1 MPRVLPNVKARRGKG
16 VTAHFNPC
24 IEFGEMTRMPP
35 PIQSLISRKASGLKG
50 RIKVPGDKSMSHR
63 ALMFGAIAI
72 GETRIKGLLEAED
85 VVNTAKAM
93 TALGAGTSRDD
104 AGVWHVQGVGVAGL
118 QSPDQPLDFGNSG
131 TGVRLAMG
139 LMATTPIIAHCIGDA
154 SLSRRPMGRVTKP
167 LQEMGVRF
175 EAAEGGRLPLT
186 IYGAKHA
193 VPITYTL
200 PVASAQVKS
209 AVLLAGLNAPG
220 RTTVI
225 EPVAT
230 RDHTERMLKAF
241 GAKLSILDLDGAR
254 HISVE
259 GQHELVAQEI
269 DIPGDPSSAAFPL
282 VAALL
287 SEGSDVVIE
296 NIMLNPTRT
305 GLITTLLEMGAHID
319 IENRRTTGG
328 EEVGDLHV
336 RHSKLH
342 GVRVPATRAPSMI
355 DEYPILSVAA
365 AFAEGTTRMEG
376 LEELRVKESDRLAA
390 VEAGLQVNGVVTHSG
405 PDWLE
410 VTGGGAPGGGRVITH
425 MDHRIAMAFLV
436 MGLTSRIHVSIDDGS
451 FIATSFPDFVGLMNG
466 MGARI
471 AALPPK

>member
-1 MPRVLPNVKARRGKG
+1 MPRVLPNVKARDGKG

-35 PIQSLISRKASGLKG
+35 PVQSLISRKATGLKG
-50 RIKVPGDKSMSHR
+50 RIRVPGDKSMSHR

-72 GETRIKGLLEAED
+72 GETRISGLLEAED
-85 VVNTAKAM
+85 VLNTARAM
-93 TALGAGTSRDD
+93 TALGAGTSRADD
-104 AGVWHVQGVGVAGL
+104 GVWHVQGVGVAGL
-118 QSPDQPLDFGNSG
+118 QSPDQALDFGNSG

-139 LMATTPIIAHCIGDA
+139 LMATTPLIAHCIGDA

-167 LQEMGVRF
+167 LEQMGVRF
-175 EAAEGGRLPLT
+175 ETAEGGRLPLT

-241 GAKLSILDLDGAR
+241 GAKLSIIDMDGAR

-259 GQHELVAQEI
+259 GQHELAAQEI

-287 SEGSDVVIE
+287 SEGSDIIIE

-319 IENRRTTGG
+319 IRQSADGRRRGSGRSPRTAFEAARRPRAARPRPLDDRRISHPLGCRCFRRGHHPHGRPGRIAGQGKRPSRGRRGG
-328 EEVGDLHV
+328 AAGQWRDD
-336 RHSKLH
+336 
-342 GVRVPATRAPSMI
+342 PFRA
-355 DEYPILSVAA
+355 
-365 AFAEGTTRMEG
+365 
-376 LEELRVKESDRLAA
+376 RLA
-390 VEAGLQVNGVVTHSG
+390 GS
-405 PDWLE
+405 
-410 VTGGGAPGGGRVITH
+410 GGRRRAWRRQGDYPH
-425 MDHRIAMAFLV
+425 GSPHRH
-436 MGLTSRIHVSIDDGS
+436 GLSRH
-451 FIATSFPDFVGLMNG
+451 
-466 MGARI
+466 GADLAHSREH
-471 AALPPK
+471 